1 MPNVPNEPTDA
12 PPKPHRRTRA
22 RKALLRAGV
31 GLLVV
36 VGVGAAFELRTG
48 TGRHLVAL
56 SDGDRYL
63 NAEDFAR
70 SEGRYTEAIELR
82 PDDPKAYSGRA
93 QARYRRGDWDGAVA
107 DGERAVEL
115 DPRFTGHRIV
125 LAAAA
130 NLMQA
135 PRRRRG
141 HYVYRRAGR
150 PCSRCGSLIR
160 SWPQGDDARMAYW
173 CPACQEGT
181 EPRGA

>member
-1 MPNVPNEPTDA
+1 MTDLARFEALVPLDHGLSVIVTRRADTT
-12 PPKPHRRTRA
+12 PHTSVVNAGVLRHPVTGERSVAFVAAGGTR
-22 RKALLRAGV
+22 KLVHLRADPTIA
-31 GLLVV
+31 VV
-36 VGVGAAFELRTG
+36 VRAGWQWTAV
-48 TGRHLVAL
+48 
-56 SDGDRYL
+56 
-63 NAEDFAR
+63 
-70 SEGRYTEAIELR
+70 EGQAQLLG
-82 PDDPKAYSGRA
+82 PDDFHPEV
-93 QARYRRGDWDGAVA
+93 DD
-107 DGERAVEL
+107 ERL
-115 DPRFTGHRIV
+115 RSV

-150 PCSRCGSLIR
+150 PCGRCGTLIR